1 MAMLNERK
9 KNTSLA
15 KGHAEVLHPNKTE
28 QDRMASED
36 RPRVKKARQWAEQM
50 QKERPTGIG
59 LNG

>member
-15 KGHAEVLHPNKTE
+15 KGHAETIHPNKSE
-28 QDRMASED
+28 QDRMPAEE
-36 RPRVKKARQWAEQM
+36 RPRVKKARQWADQM

>member
-9 KNTSLA
+9 KNADLS
-15 KGHAEVLHPNKTE
+15 KGHPEVLHPDKSY
-28 QDRMASED
+28 QDRMPTEE
-36 RPRVKKARQWAEQM
+36 RPRVKKARQWADQM